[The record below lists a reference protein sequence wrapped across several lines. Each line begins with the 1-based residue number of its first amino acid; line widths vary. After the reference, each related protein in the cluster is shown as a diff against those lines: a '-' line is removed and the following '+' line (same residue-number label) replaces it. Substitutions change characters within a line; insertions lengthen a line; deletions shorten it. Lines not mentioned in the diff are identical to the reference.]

1 MCAFSNTLTEYND
14 AIRLGNLSTSGSY
27 SGHAGRVEV
36 YYSGEWG
43 TVCDDSWSIN
53 DANVACHQLGFG
65 YALAAN
71 CCAAFGQGSGSI
83 LLDDLTCT
91 GSESSLASCP
101 HRGVGTHNCGHG
113 EDAGLIC
120 SHGEYVR
127 TCTIFEHSTLQH
139 LHYICIYIVYTVL
152 PLLLQS
158 TTYR

>member
-1 MCAFSNTLTEYND
+1 MYLCVLSNTLAEHTG

-36 YYSGEWG
+36 YNSGSWG

-83 LLDDLTCT
+83 LLDDLACT
-91 GSESSLASCP
+91 GSESSLVSCT
-101 HRGVGTHNCGHG
+101 HQGIGTHNCWRGKNSG
-113 EDAGLIC
+113 VIC

-127 TCTIFEHSTLQH
+127 TRTIAIS
-139 LHYICIYIVYTVL
+139 I
-152 PLLLQS
+152 
-158 TTYR
+158 